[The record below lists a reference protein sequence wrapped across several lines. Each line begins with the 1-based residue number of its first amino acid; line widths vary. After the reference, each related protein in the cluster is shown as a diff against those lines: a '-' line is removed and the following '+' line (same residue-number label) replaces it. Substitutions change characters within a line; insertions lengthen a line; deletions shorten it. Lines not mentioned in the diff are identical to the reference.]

1 MFKIKNSVKN
11 KKMDKTNK
19 REAIKNKVKIIPKIA
34 KKNKLKKEKT
44 EITVFKDI
52 KKPVQE
58 QKENPKLTNKSH
70 KINNISSK
78 KYSMDNRE
86 TTSNTNI
93 KINNLT
99 DSSEIL
105 IDKKK
110 ILNAETSNKKIN
122 LKAKYN
128 KNSEEKEKNLYLN
141 NKDYNINPFLIN
153 IKSNNQEKIVFSSNN
168 NKDNDKENNNKKE
181 ENKIIKIE
189 KNLYSDNIRYID
201 FNKRKTFNKENL
213 NTMDFSFE
221 NKILNTIETKNKND
235 IYKNRF
241 LIKTS
246 KNKNNSKERKSEGSF
261 GSIIHQKKL
270 KLFSFNNENNI
281 NNINVRELTIAS
293 ISSKNI
299 IFESGNKEK
308 KLLIEF
314 KNDLK
319 KIPKKK
325 LQTSN
330 RTSNKKVN
338 NLNKNKNNIDSKSLN
353 NNILD
358 NNNKETKENKEN
370 KEDKET
376 KDNKENIEN
385 KETKDNKETKENKD
399 NKENKKIIKL
409 ETKINKNREILFNSK
424 GKIQKGKIKGK
435 MNFELIFPNKKY
447 NKDIKYNKENKNN
460 NINLNY
466 LNPTKNKNA
475 KKNTNNKTLISK
487 NKKKLYNSN
496 STLSNIKLKQN
507 NDKKLDLKSVDK
519 DKPINIKRTIS
530 PTKIDID
537 LNLSKS
543 HNIDFFVDRQYLLS
557 SERYSS
563 INKESSINSLLKDIN
578 KNGDNLNSIELF
590 NISKNKFNN
599 INKSPQLN
607 RKKEENRILRTKTEM
622 QDKNK
627 TKNMINENNIRQN
640 ININL
645 NVDKNDPKEI
655 KKNKN
660 TKNQKLINNEDV
672 IMSLNTL
679 DNETFKR
686 STVKKLIKN
695 NQYKALLSDMATI
708 NLTKNIQKEKEKIK
722 ENDIKTKKKY
732 RFSERRRDSYRNEPM
747 RKLTES
753 SENYINLYKK
763 AFNDKSLEQKFSFK
777 PKSKNKNYK
786 YKNREKDKENEDEN
800 NKLLNKKVST
810 FSFVNKQK
818 QNLDN
823 DINFDDSPYHKNILS
838 NSMDENKL
846 YDKDEESEIDNNK
859 NFILDLNH
867 FIPIDEN
874 KLINTFS
881 RPLFGNNINPKKMK
895 KSK

>member
-1 MFKIKNSVKN
+1 M
-11 KKMDKTNK
+11 
-19 REAIKNKVKIIPKIA
+19 
-34 KKNKLKKEKT
+34 
-44 EITVFKDI
+44 
-52 KKPVQE
+52 
-58 QKENPKLTNKSH
+58 
-70 KINNISSK
+70 
-78 KYSMDNRE
+78 
-86 TTSNTNI
+86 
-93 KINNLT
+93 
-99 DSSEIL
+99 
-105 IDKKK
+105 
-110 ILNAETSNKKIN
+110 
-122 LKAKYN
+122 
-128 KNSEEKEKNLYLN
+128 
-141 NKDYNINPFLIN
+141 
-153 IKSNNQEKIVFSSNN
+153 
-168 NKDNDKENNNKKE
+168 
-181 ENKIIKIE
+181 
-189 KNLYSDNIRYID
+189 
-201 FNKRKTFNKENL
+201 
-213 NTMDFSFE
+213 
-221 NKILNTIETKNKND
+221 
-235 IYKNRF
+235 
-241 LIKTS
+241 
-246 KNKNNSKERKSEGSF
+246 
-261 GSIIHQKKL
+261 
-270 KLFSFNNENNI
+270 
-281 NNINVRELTIAS
+281 
-293 ISSKNI
+293 
-299 IFESGNKEK
+299 
-308 KLLIEF
+308 
-314 KNDLK
+314 
-319 KIPKKK
+319 
-325 LQTSN
+325 
-330 RTSNKKVN
+330 
-338 NLNKNKNNIDSKSLN
+338 
-353 NNILD
+353 
-358 NNNKETKENKEN
+358 
-370 KEDKET
+370 
-376 KDNKENIEN
+376 
-385 KETKDNKETKENKD
+385 
-399 NKENKKIIKL
+399 
-409 ETKINKNREILFNSK
+409 
-424 GKIQKGKIKGK
+424 
-435 MNFELIFPNKKY
+435 
-447 NKDIKYNKENKNN
+447 
-460 NINLNY
+460 
-466 LNPTKNKNA
+466 
-475 KKNTNNKTLISK
+475 
-487 NKKKLYNSN
+487 YNSN

-645 NVDKNDPKEI
+645 NINKNEPKEI

-732 RFSERRRDSYRNEPM
+732 RFSERRRDSHRNEPM

-753 SENYINLYKK
+753 SENYMNLYKK

-823 DINFDDSPYHKNILS
+823 DINIDDSPYHKNILS

-881 RPLFGNNINPKKMK
+881 RPLFGNNSNPKKMK